1 MYDAFAGAYD
11 SHARTSPYNALYD
24 RPALLDLA
32 GDIAGRRVLDA
43 GCGPGICAAG
53 LVARGAHVTA
63 FDESPEMVRLA
74 QDRLGTDVEVR
85 RHRLG
90 DRIDWLA
97 DASVDLVI
105 MALVLHHVSDRVGAL
120 RELARVLSPD
130 GRLVLST
137 THPTRD
143 WLHRGGSYFTSELV
157 EETWQQDW
165 AVQYWR
171 QPLEGWCAEFA
182 AAGFAIEHIVEPR
195 PADTMADSHPEVH
208 DRLSEQPGFIAF
220 RLMKR
225 A

>member
-1 MYDAFAGAYD
+1 MYDAFAGAYG

-32 GDIAGRRVLDA
+32 GDVAGRRVLDA
-43 GCGPGICAAG
+43 GCGPGIYAAE

-63 FDESPEMVRLA
+63 FDESLEMVRLA

-90 DRIDWLA
+90 DRLDWLA

-120 RELARVLSPD
+120 RELARVLAPD

-137 THPTRD
+137 THPTHD

-165 AVQYWR
+165 AVRYWR

-182 AAGFAIEHIVEPR
+182 EAGLAIEHIVEPR

-208 DRLSEQPGFIAF
+208 DRLSRQPGFIAF

>member
-1 MYDAFAGAYD
+1 MYDAFAGAYG

-32 GDIAGRRVLDA
+32 GDVAGRRVLDA
-43 GCGPGICAAG
+43 GCGPGIYAAE

-63 FDESPEMVRLA
+63 FDESLEMVRLA

-90 DRIDWLA
+90 DRLDWLA

-120 RELARVLSPD
+120 RELARVLAPD

-137 THPTRD
+137 THPTHD

-165 AVQYWR
+165 AVRYWR

-182 AAGFAIEHIVEPR
+182 EAGLAIEHIVEPR

-208 DRLSEQPGFIAF
+208 DRLSQQPGFIAF

>member
-1 MYDAFAGAYD
+1 MYDACAVAYD
-11 SHARTSPYNALYD
+11 SHARTGPYNALYD

-32 GDIAGRRVLDA
+32 GDVAGRRVLDA
-43 GCGPGICAAG
+43 GCGPGIYAAE

-63 FDESPEMVRLA
+63 LDESPEMVRLA

-90 DRIDWLA
+90 DRLDWLA

-120 RELARVLSPD
+120 RELARVLASD

-137 THPTRD
+137 THPTHD

-165 AVQYWR
+165 AVRYWR

-182 AAGFAIEHIVEPR
+182 EAGFAIEHIAEPR
-195 PADTMADSHPEVH
+195 PVDTMAASHPELH

>member
-43 GCGPGICAAG
+43 GCGPGIYAAG

-63 FDESPEMVRLA
+63 FDESPEMVRLV

>member
-43 GCGPGICAAG
+43 GCGPGIYAAG

-182 AAGFAIEHIVEPR
+182 AAGFTIEHIVEPR

>member
-43 GCGPGICAAG
+43 GCGPGIYAAG

-63 FDESPEMVRLA
+63 FDESPEMVRLV

-195 PADTMADSHPEVH
+195 PANTMADSHPEVY